1 MKKIRIGFIG
11 VGQIAKMHLKRYQ
24 SVEDAEVVAA
34 CDVDEKELAKVCAQ
48 YGIEHRYTD
57 FRKLIARDDL
67 DAVEVCL
74 HNNLHAPAS
83 IEALK
88 AGKHV
93 YCEKPIAGSYRDGE
107 TMVQAAEQTGKMLH
121 IQLGTLYGKDTK
133 AAKRLIDGGKL
144 GKIYHAR
151 STGYRR
157 RGRPFVDGYG
167 TDRFVKKEVSGGGAL
182 FDMGIYHI
190 AQLLYL
196 LGSPP
201 VKGIVGH
208 TYQETGMDPGRR
220 QSSGYNVEE
229 LALGFVTFA
238 GGVTMDII
246 EAWAV
251 HLDAFDGS
259 CVIGSEGGIRLS
271 PFGYFTN
278 VSDMVMEGNF
288 NLDADEGRRHSIDS
302 TYSAYDSSQ
311 QHWISALQGTVP
323 LLPTASIA
331 LQTMLI
337 QEGIYMSSHE
347 GREITADEVVQR
359 SKPSALV
366 L

>member
-1 MKKIRIGFIG
+1 M
-11 VGQIAKMHLKRYQ
+11 
-24 SVEDAEVVAA
+24 
-34 CDVDEKELAKVCAQ
+34 
-48 YGIEHRYTD
+48 
-57 FRKLIARDDL
+57 
-67 DAVEVCL
+67 
-74 HNNLHAPAS
+74 
-83 IEALK
+83 
-88 AGKHV
+88 
-93 YCEKPIAGSYRDGE
+93 
-107 TMVQAAEQTGKMLH
+107 
-121 IQLGTLYGKDTK
+121 
-133 AAKRLIDGGKL
+133 
-144 GKIYHAR
+144 
-151 STGYRR
+151 
-157 RGRPFVDGYG
+157 DGYG

-196 LGSPP
+196 LGQPP

-278 VSDMVMEGNF
+278 VSDLVMEGNF
-288 NLDADEGRRHSIDS
+288 NLDADEGRRHSIDPI
-302 TYSAYDSSQ
+302 YSAYDSSQ
-311 QHWISALQGTVP
+311 QHWIAALQGTVP

-347 GREITADEVVQR
+347 GREITADEVVQC
-359 SKPSALV
+359 SKSSALV